1 MKNIGVNF
9 LRIIFMKIAAFVLGL
24 ISGVIGIV
32 LAFITLFMG
41 GITSALSSDR
51 LVGTMGIIALFLT
64 LLIIIFS
71 SIILAKPKQA
81 GILLLGTSI
90 GSMIAGG
97 TLVAVASVLALIA
110 SILAYIEGRKEK
122 NNQSK
127 QKSYVLWTISI
138 LLVVIPISIVYK
150 VDTPSQSAS
159 ALIDLDTAKIDNIS
173 SKGILHDTF
182 EIGSNYT
189 DVQRQNL
196 EEQITGKV
204 VEWTL
209 PVYEISKISD
219 NTYKIQTDGSNG
231 DVGTFIVLSPKNSQ
245 EIKLLMSLK
254 TGDQV
259 SVKGYIKGISIRNIE
274 LSPAQLITGNN
285 ITQQNL
291 SISNQ
296 TVSTKNTTVDT
307 EDQTIE
313 VVGTFAQSQGTGL
326 CSEFNGDYELNSQNE
341 YTLISDKDKTYFS
354 FCERDDKE
362 TPITSQILE
371 ALNKCNASDSAG
383 ELVLCKVRA
392 SINKDNQFTKIIS
405 AEFIK
410 TVSTND

>member
-1 MKNIGVNF
+1 
-9 LRIIFMKIAAFVLGL
+9 MKIAAFVLGL

>member
-1 MKNIGVNF
+1 
-9 LRIIFMKIAAFVLGL
+9 MKIAAFVLGL

-392 SINKDNQFTKIIS
+392 SINKDNQFTKIT
-405 AEFIK
+405 IK
-410 TVSTND
+410 DMFQNLSEKLESDRKSVV